1 MPIIVPARNE
11 GQNLRRFLPSLEEQ
25 DYPGQIEIIIVEDH
39 STDDTL
45 EIIEPKQRDIK
56 SVRNAICTMMLIP
69 APPLPVGW
77 LGKPNASHAGACA
90 ACGEWLL
97 FTDADVEHEVLSA
110 ASAVAF
116 AQAHSLDRLSIFPD
130 RR

>member
-1 MPIIVPARNE
+1 LPIIVPARNE

-25 DYPGQIEIIIVEDH
+25 DYPG
-39 STDDTL
+39 
-45 EIIEPKQRDIK
+45 QRDIK